1 MVKLLLK
8 NTLVEKIKMLAIEI
22 AWFLRWYETVWSWKL
37 YIFELEL
44 HSMLQEHSRKTQQPA
59 KTKKPKTTTISQ
71 KSKPTIN
78 EPPHPPKKKKKKPS
92 LKYKVNRGETKSCC

>member
-8 NTLVEKIKMLAIEI
+8 NTLVEKSKMLAIEI
-22 AWFLRWYETVWSWKL
+22 AWFLRWYETMWSWKL
-37 YIFELEL
+37 YIFELEF
-44 HSMLQEHSRKTQQPA
+44 HSMFQEHSRKTQQPT

-71 KSKPTIN
+71 KSKPTIK
-78 EPPHPPKKKKKKPS
+78 KKKKKKPN

>member
-1 MVKLLLK
+1 MVKPLLK
-8 NTLVEKIKMLAIEI
+8 NTLVEKSKMLAIEI

-37 YIFELEL
+37 YIFELEF
-44 HSMLQEHSRKTQQPA
+44 HSMVQEHSRKTQQPT

-78 EPPHPPKKKKKKPS
+78 ETPPPPKKKNKNKKPN
-92 LKYKVNRGETKSCC
+92 LK